1 MSARVVNRMRA
12 LLCVAVLAAGTE
24 SRDPYVLSAVFRVPS
39 VEQMSGIDVL
49 AEGRDTVRC
58 VVVSDKADVLRE
70 LRVPVTTVAPD
81 TERTLPSRVLRRI
94 PGAVDL
100 EGVAAES
107 GGQVVWACT
116 EQGSNT
122 LSRLYR
128 VPLDPR
134 KPVRSFALDSILT
147 VKNNGAES
155 VAIVEVDGATELWV
169 GRERIIPPLSIPPV
183 YRYAVE
189 RGGNG
194 IGLIGPFRLG
204 VPIHRTQSGMD
215 YDPLNDCVWILSR
228 ELHYVFAVRVSS
240 ATGSGVV
247 NADSL
252 SFGYTWDELLHGPS
266 LPGMAEGVACDS
278 LGNMF
283 VVFDNN
289 RIAVGLDSTA
299 TSTDSRLL
307 VLRRQ

>member
-107 GGQVVWACT
+107 GGQV
-116 EQGSNT
+116 E
-122 LSRLYR
+122 
-128 VPLDPR
+128 
-134 KPVRSFALDSILT
+134 
-147 VKNNGAES
+147 
-155 VAIVEVDGATELWV
+155 
-169 GRERIIPPLSIPPV
+169 
-183 YRYAVE
+183 
-189 RGGNG
+189 
-194 IGLIGPFRLG
+194 
-204 VPIHRTQSGMD
+204 
-215 YDPLNDCVWILSR
+215 
-228 ELHYVFAVRVSS
+228 
-240 ATGSGVV
+240 
-247 NADSL
+247 
-252 SFGYTWDELLHGPS
+252 
-266 LPGMAEGVACDS
+266 
-278 LGNMF
+278 
-283 VVFDNN
+283 
-289 RIAVGLDSTA
+289 
-299 TSTDSRLL
+299 
-307 VLRRQ
+307 

>member
-1 MSARVVNRMRA
+1 MRA
-12 LLCVAVLAAGTE
+12 RLLDSIRAFLFVAVLAGATE
-24 SRDPYVLSAVFRVPS
+24 SGGPFVLSAVYKVPS
-39 VEQMSGIDVL
+39 VKQMSGIDVL

-58 VVVSDKADVLRE
+58 VVVSDKADVLWE

-81 TERTLPSRVLRRI
+81 TERTLTSRVLRRI

-100 EGVAAES
+100 EGVAVAP
-107 GGQVVWACT
+107 GGDVVWACT

-155 VAIVEVDGATELWV
+155 VAVVEVDGATELWV

-189 RGGNG
+189 DGGKR
-194 IGLIGPFRLG
+194 IRLIGSFRLG

-252 SFGYTWDELLHGPS
+252 SFGYAWDELLHGPS

-289 RIAVGLDSTA
+289 RMAVGLDSTA
-299 TSTDSRLL
+299 TSADSRLM
-307 VLRRQ
+307 VLRRR